1 MAPRA
6 HIVLSGV
13 CFVVTLGVLLA
24 YYRLSQGSC
33 ETSYSAWDSPY
44 NKGPKPSTVLRGR
57 KPD

>member
-44 NKGPKPSTVLRGR
+44 NKGPKTVNSAEGE
-57 KPD
+57 KA